1 VDKFAAAT
9 HNEVRMLYQ
18 HYKGGIY
25 EFLHE
30 ATMEADLT
38 PVVVYRALANG
49 TVWVR
54 PLSVFHEMIELDGRQ
69 VARFA
74 PVAADAASSVPAV

>member
-1 VDKFAAAT
+1 M
-9 HNEVRMLYQ
+9 NEVLMLYQ

-25 EFLHE
+25 EFLYE
-30 ATMEADLT
+30 ATLEADLT

-49 TVWVR
+49 AVWVR
-54 PLSVFHEMIELDGRQ
+54 PQSVFHEVSDVDGRQ

-74 PVAADAASSVPAV
+74 PLGAEDVASVQLV